1 MKLKDLYTDKTFAK
15 YLKKFDTF
23 YDTDMEYLTAIA
35 SYTRHEIIF
44 LFNNLNQDEL
54 YYLFNE
60 HEQEWQEQFI
70 DSYGEE
76 PLDFDFLI
84 SFLVVNRALLQ
95 SHEYS
100 IYNEEQ
106 QLVIGNRYM
115 IVGKRQQLEN
125 YKA

>member
-23 YDTDMEYLTAIA
+23 YDTDMEYLNAIA

-60 HEQEWQEQFI
+60 HKQEWQEQFVEI
-70 DSYGEE
+70 YGEE
-76 PLDFDFLI
+76 PVNFDFLI
-84 SFLVVNRALLQ
+84 SFLVVNRELLQ

-100 IYNEEQ
+100 IYNKKQ
-106 QLVIGNRYM
+106 QLVIGNRDM
-115 IVGKRQQLEN
+115 RVGRIQQFEN